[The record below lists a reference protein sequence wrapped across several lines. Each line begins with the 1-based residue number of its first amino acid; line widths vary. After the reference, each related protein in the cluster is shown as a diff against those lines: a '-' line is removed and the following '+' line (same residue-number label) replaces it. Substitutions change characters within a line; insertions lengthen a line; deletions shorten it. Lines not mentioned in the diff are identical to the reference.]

1 MGIMKHKITERY
13 IFAYILAIVGG
24 YIGGY
29 SYSVRGGVFASAQT
43 GNLIQ
48 LGLKITAG
56 NFAAWYLH
64 ILPIIMF
71 ALGIMLCEYM
81 KIEVADKKRFHWKQI
96 VLTMEAII
104 FLLVACIGVGKYN
117 LMANMMLGFA
127 AGMQTQLVRMVEGTV
142 MMTTMLSGNA
152 RTMTEMLFHALREK
166 DGTKLKTVAKQLG
179 VILAFITGV
188 IVAGFVSHQLGQ
200 YAIAVGVLFIF
211 AAKILI
217 ILNKNNV

>member
-1 MGIMKHKITERY
+1 MKHKITERY

-29 SYSVRGGVFASAQT
+29 SYTVRGGVFASAQT

-64 ILPIIMF
+64 IFPIIMF

-81 KIEVADKKRFHWKQI
+81 KIEVADKKKLHWKQI
-96 VLTMEAII
+96 VLILEAIMFI
-104 FLLVACIGVGKYN
+104 AVAFIPVGEYN
-117 LMANMMLGFA
+117 LIANMMLGFA

-152 RTMTEMLFHALREK
+152 RTMTEMLYHGLRER
-166 DGTKLKTVAKQLG
+166 DTVRLKTVGKQLG
-179 VILAFITGV
+179 VIVSFITGV
-188 IVAGFVSHQLGQ
+188 IVAGFISMQVGQ
-200 YAIAVGVLFIF
+200 GAIAFGILFII
-211 AAKILI
+211 AAQILI
-217 ILNKNNV
+217 IANRKNI